1 MGKSDNFKQNSKK
14 TINIIYL
21 FLVVLSAI
29 FFSSAKAEVVNEI
42 IINGNQKIS
51 DETVIIYGDIKKNSD
66 YNDKDLN
73 IILKNL
79 YETNF
84 FENVS
89 IDLKNNKLTINLK
102 EYKTINLL
110 TISGE
115 KSNRYQKEIKKILKL
130 REKSPFIKSFLAND
144 ISLIKK
150 LYSSLGYNFVNVETK
165 IKEVDNNRV
174 DLIIEIERGP
184 QSKISSIKFI
194 GDKKVR
200 DKRLRDVIVSEEDK
214 FWKILS
220 KNSKFNQNLLDLD
233 IRLLK
238 NYYKSIGYY
247 EVKVDSQTA
256 DIDDKGNVEIIYS
269 ITAGNRYIISK
280 ISTNPDPVF
289 KKDIFQSLN
298 KNYQKVIGEYYSPF
312 TVKKL
317 LEDIDDLIENNNL
330 QFVEHNVQEIITANG
345 IEIIFNIF
353 EGERTLV
360 ERINIFGNNITDES
374 VIRGE
379 LLLDEGDP
387 FTDLSLEKSISKIK
401 ARNIFGKVDSKVEEG
416 SEKSLRIINI
426 DVEERPTGE
435 ISAGAGIGTDG
446 GTIAFNI
453 SENNWLGEGK
463 RVNFGLEL
471 DNESVS
477 GTIDYT
483 NPNYDFLG
491 KSLNYFLKST
501 SNDKPDQGFE
511 NTVVSAGIGTSFEQ
525 YKDIFVNLGLAST
538 FDDLRTD
545 GSASDSLKKQ
555 SGEFTEISA
564 NYGFRYDKRNR
575 AFMPTSGSVVGFNQ
589 SIPFLCRQ
597 TLYWQH
603 TLYKFI

>member
-1 MGKSDNFKQNSKK
+1 M
-14 TINIIYL
+14 
-21 FLVVLSAI
+21 
-29 FFSSAKAEVVNEI
+29 
-42 IINGNQKIS
+42 
-51 DETVIIYGDIKKNSD
+51 
-66 YNDKDLN
+66 
-73 IILKNL
+73 
-79 YETNF
+79 
-84 FENVS
+84 
-89 IDLKNNKLTINLK
+89 
-102 EYKTINLL
+102 
-110 TISGE
+110 
-115 KSNRYQKEIKKILKL
+115 
-130 REKSPFIKSFLAND
+130 
-144 ISLIKK
+144 
-150 LYSSLGYNFVNVETK
+150 
-165 IKEVDNNRV
+165 
-174 DLIIEIERGP
+174 
-184 QSKISSIKFI
+184 
-194 GDKKVR
+194 
-200 DKRLRDVIVSEEDK
+200 IVSEEDK

-379 LLLDEGDP
+379 LLLDRGDP

-416 SEKSLRIINI
+416 SEKSLRMLTLMLKK
-426 DVEERPTGE
+426 DPQAKSV
-435 ISAGAGIGTDG
+435 
-446 GTIAFNI
+446 
-453 SENNWLGEGK
+453 
-463 RVNFGLEL
+463 LEL
-471 DNESVS
+471 E
-477 GTIDYT
+477 
-483 NPNYDFLG
+483 
-491 KSLNYFLKST
+491 
-501 SNDKPDQGFE
+501 
-511 NTVVSAGIGTSFEQ
+511 
-525 YKDIFVNLGLAST
+525 
-538 FDDLRTD
+538 
-545 GSASDSLKKQ
+545 
-555 SGEFTEISA
+555 
-564 NYGFRYDKRNR
+564 
-575 AFMPTSGSVVGFNQ
+575 
-589 SIPFLCRQ
+589 
-597 TLYWQH
+597 
-603 TLYKFI
+603 